1 MPKILV
7 ISPSG
12 RVYNR
17 DCVRWYRETLAS
29 LDHYHNIGDA
39 FVFDSSLKLL
49 EFEHLD
55 DCDIRTVEQKNIDRY
70 NAEFDYVFM
79 RGSNWIHE
87 GMDWENAREILPKLK
102 IPIIAFG
109 VGAQAPAT
117 GKIALSKD
125 TQYIWK
131 LVGDRSA
138 SLGVRG
144 AYTAQVLWDIGVR
157 NVRIVG
163 CPTAFRNNDPHLRI
177 DLPPLESVKDVGIT
191 VRREVSSLYS
201 PDIAKYLCRHRDTI
215 KMLAKRFDIRLM
227 MQGEVEEKVLIWG
240 SEDQKQ
246 ATWQWFKNHEMLGK
260 YFMDSEMEQLYR
272 TKLFYSDLVAD
283 YEALVRQKDLV
294 LGYRLH
300 GNLMA
305 LSNRVPSIY
314 FTYDSRTAE
323 FAETFAIPSYDVY
336 ADKEFVLEE
345 FWDQSLFE
353 RFNCAY
359 YMRYREMREFLQ
371 ENGIAHRMHDIAHRM
386 HDSVKPSVKAVIQA
400 A

>member
-1 MPKILV
+1 MPRILV

-12 RVYNR
+12 LVYNR
-17 DCVRWYRETLAS
+17 DCVRWYRETLSS

-49 EFEHLD
+49 DFEHLD
-55 DCDIRTVEQKNIDRY
+55 DCDIRNVEQKNIDRY
-70 NAEFDYVFM
+70 NAEFDYVFL
-79 RGSNWIHE
+79 RGSNWIHQE
-87 GMDWENAREILPKLK
+87 MDWENARQILPKLK

-117 GKIALSKD
+117 GKIALSED
-125 TQYIWK
+125 SRYIWQ
-131 LVGDRSA
+131 VIGEHSA

-144 AYTAQVLWDIGVR
+144 SYTAQVLWDIGVR

-163 CPTAFRNNDPHLRI
+163 CPTAFRNNDPDLRI
-177 DLPPLESVKDVGIT
+177 DLPPLESVRDVGFT

-215 KMLAKRFDIRLM
+215 KALARRFDIRLM
-227 MQGEVEEKVLIWG
+227 MQGEVEEKFLIWG
-240 SEDQKQ
+240 TKEQRQ
-246 ATWQWFKNHEMLGK
+246 ATWDWFKNHEMLGRH
-260 YFMDSEMEQLYR
+260 FMDAEMERLYR
-272 TKLFYSDLVAD
+272 TKLFYSDMVAD

-305 LSNRVPSIY
+305 LSNGVPSIY
-314 FTYDSRTAE
+314 FTYDSRTEE
-323 FAETFAIPSYDVY
+323 FSETFAIPSYNVY
-336 ADKEFVLEE
+336 VDRDFVLEE

-359 YMRYREMREFLQ
+359 HMRYREMRQFLE
-371 ENGIAHRMHDIAHRM
+371 ENGVAHRMRESGK
-386 HDSVKPSVKAVIQA
+386 SVVKAA
-400 A
+400 